1 MTDESISAQLSE
13 VSRVLGSRGSRS
25 AVGSDH
31 PAADITPTAA
41 AVLAAIPAWWRARA
55 SDAGLDG
62 DWLDVSLAVASPP
75 LYEVDPAPL
84 EREWGPL
91 TAEQVGMAYV
101 EALAPDTRA
110 RHGRYYTPG
119 LLAEHL
125 WKSARRSMGLSGAL
139 KALPGLVR
147 DPAAGGGALLL
158 PPVRE
163 HIAALS
169 HADPQLVIN
178 SLPTVVEGIDN
189 DPAAVWVANVVL
201 ASEML
206 SLLTRVPAHR
216 RKALPALV
224 KIGDGLADAAVPA
237 RVTLMN
243 PPYGRVR
250 LSEAD
255 RARFGDAIYGHAN
268 LYAMFMASGVA
279 NTISD
284 GTLAAIVPTSF
295 MSGRYFEPL
304 RRLLTRQM
312 TLSGVTFVEDR
323 SGAFASVLQET
334 CVVAFSGRKI
344 RRAQVESLGS
354 TPKYIANI
362 SPPRAG
368 KPWIIP
374 RRPDLATSA
383 AAAAGLPLTLRE
395 AGWRVRTGPLVW
407 NRRKDDLRTRGGK
420 GRYRIL
426 WAADIRS
433 GEIKLH
439 SSRNDKRFIEL
450 PSTSVLLQSAEC
462 ILVQRTSAPE
472 QDKRIV
478 AAALTHAQLR
488 DGPVVIENH
497 VNVLVH
503 DDSPLLSA
511 RILIALLRSREID
524 RLTRCISGSV
534 ALSAYEL
541 ESIPLPAEAILRD
554 WAALSGGDLERAIQT
569 VYATVSG

>member
-1 MTDESISAQLSE
+1 MTDQLISAQLSD
-13 VSRVLGSRGSRS
+13 VSRALGSRGSRS

-55 SDAGLDG
+55 SAVGLDG

-101 EALAPDTRA
+101 EALAPETRA

-125 WKSARRSMGLSGAL
+125 WTSARRAMGLSRAL
-139 KALPGLVR
+139 KALTGLVR

-163 HIAALS
+163 HIAALT

-178 SLPTVVEGIDN
+178 SLPAVVEGVDN

-206 SLLTRVPAHR
+206 PLLARVPAHR
-216 RKALPALV
+216 RRALPALV

-237 RVTLMN
+237 LVTLMN

-255 RARFGDAIYGHAN
+255 RVRFGDAVYGHAN
-268 LYAMFMASGVA
+268 LYAMFMAAGIA
-279 NTISD
+279 NTLPA

-304 RRLLTRQM
+304 RRLLTNRM
-312 TLSGVTFVEDR
+312 TLSGAAFVEDR
-323 SGAFASVLQET
+323 SGVFASVLQET

-344 RRAQVESLGS
+344 RRAQVESMGS
-354 TPKYIANI
+354 ALKYIATI
-362 SPPRAG
+362 TPPRTSNA
-368 KPWIIP
+368 WIIP
-374 RRPDLATSA
+374 RRSDLAIAA
-383 AAAAGLPLTLRE
+383 AAAAGLPLTLRG

-407 NRRKDDLRTRGGK
+407 NRRKDDLRSRGGK

-426 WAADIRS
+426 WAADIKS

-450 PSTSVLLQSAEC
+450 PPTSVLLQSDEC

-472 QDKRIV
+472 QEKRIV
-478 AAALTHAQLR
+478 AAALTHAHLR

-503 DDSPLLSA
+503 EDSALLSA
-511 RILIALLRSREID
+511 RILSALLRSREID

-541 ESIPLPAEAILRD
+541 ESIPLPSEAVLRE
-554 WAALSGGDLERAIQT
+554 WEALSGDDLEDAIQT
-569 VYATVSG
+569 VYATVVG